1 MFDSF
6 NQYFEFFTFLS
17 ENCVVSNSTTYVDPA
32 LMFQA
37 KEEGKFKLIMFA
49 LGIRQWFHSSPIF
62 EYQAHPTYVPT
73 YLPIY
78 TP

>member
-1 MFDSF
+1 MFMFDSF

-49 LGIRQWFHSSPIF
+49 LGIRQ
-62 EYQAHPTYVPT
+62 
-73 YLPIY
+73 
-78 TP
+78 

>member
-1 MFDSF
+1 MKTCLCSIHLS
-6 NQYFEFFTFLS
+6 NTLNFFTFLS

-49 LGIRQWFHSSPIF
+49 LGIRQ
-62 EYQAHPTYVPT
+62 
-73 YLPIY
+73 
-78 TP
+78 

>member
-1 MFDSF
+1 MTPFTGFVGRKNCTKSKNVKNENMFMFDSF

-49 LGIRQWFHSSPIF
+49 LGIRQ
-62 EYQAHPTYVPT
+62 
-73 YLPIY
+73 
-78 TP
+78 